1 MLQKIFVAC
10 QGRHTFF
17 TVAFFLS
24 GNVLHWFHKLD
35 GTYIGYMTALM
46 AFVTGHAIQENA
58 FKKDEGKDGADGT
71 K

>member
-1 MLQKIFVAC
+1 MLKKIFAAC
-10 QGRHTFF
+10 QGRHTCF
-17 TVAFFLS
+17 TVAFFVS

-58 FKKDEGKDGADGT
+58 FKKDGETGGT
-71 K
+71 NGT

>member
-1 MLQKIFVAC
+1 V
-10 QGRHTFF
+10 
-17 TVAFFLS
+17 S

-58 FKKDEGKDGADGT
+58 FKKDGETGGT
-71 K
+71 NGT